1 MNPTR
6 RLHEAGQSLWL
17 DYIRRSLITGDRL
30 NRYLEEDGL
39 RGMTS
44 NPSIFEKAIGGSDD
58 YDDQLRELLEETP
71 RAPAEWLYERLAI
84 RDIQMAAD
92 ALRGVYDESGGD
104 DGYVSL
110 EVSPYLAYD
119 TEATLE
125 AARRL
130 WREVDRPNLMI
141 KIPATPEGIPAIEA
155 ATAEGIN
162 VNITLMFSQAHY
174 EAVARAYIAGLTRLA
189 EAEGEEAVRRVAS
202 VASFFVSRV
211 DGKVD
216 PKLDEIGGEEAR
228 SEEARSEEANE
239 LRGTIAIANSKRA
252 YDRFRQVFHGSP
264 FNELRDMGARVQ
276 RVLFGS
282 TSTKDPAYSDVL
294 YVEELIGPETV
305 NTLPPKTIDAFRD
318 HGEVRESLTEDVG
331 LARERLAALGQL
343 GIDLDAIT
351 ERLQREGVA
360 SFADSFDSLLAAIEN
375 ERRRILGDSAAGRQE
390 IFVGR
395 RLRAFGER
403 LQEWQDTGFGRR
415 LWFHDRTLWASDPE
429 LPDELLDRMGWLT
442 LPDSMAGA
450 AEEIAGFA
458 QELAGEGRFDDV
470 VLLGM
475 GGSSLAPEVFQA
487 VFGNAQGH
495 PRLSVIDTTHPRAVS
510 GVADRIDPARTLVV
524 VSSKSGTTVE
534 TRSLLRW
541 FWKLISDAASV
552 EHAGDHF
559 LAVTD
564 PGSALEELARE
575 HGFRAVFTAPPEIGG
590 RYSALTP
597 FGLLPAA
604 LAGVD
609 VGRLLDRAR
618 AAAFAF
624 GPDRPAPVNEALSL
638 GAALGELA
646 LAGRDKLS
654 LLASES
660 LATFP
665 AWLEQLIAES
675 TGKDGTGI
683 LPVVGESLA
692 GPLGDDR
699 VFCALLL
706 EGDPEPEW
714 LGHLD
719 RLEDGGHPVIR
730 ITLADRYD
738 LGGEMLR
745 WQMAVA
751 AAGSILG
758 IQPFDQPDV
767 QLAKQLARD
776 AISEVGEAG
785 AEAAAGD
792 DDLNDDDLPARLA
805 PLLGSGGYLAIHAYL
820 PPGDAVDAALARL
833 RQAVEGRTSRA
844 VTVAYGPRFLHSTG
858 QLHKGG
864 PEGGVFLQLIG
875 DTGDGLP
882 VPPPLDGGGE
892 EGDGD
897 GYGFGQLIEAQAT
910 GDRRALEHRGRDV
923 QTLRLGED
931 TVAEIDRLAEILG
944 AGAPVVA

>member
-6 RLHEAGQSLWL
+6 RLHQAGQSLWL

-58 YDDQLRELLEETP
+58 YDDQLRELLTETP
-71 RAPAEWLYERLAI
+71 RAPAEWLYEQLAI
-84 RDIQMAAD
+84 RDIRMAAD

-119 TEATLE
+119 TTATLE

-130 WREVDRPNLMI
+130 WDEVDRPNLMI

-162 VNITLMFSQAHY
+162 VNVTLMFSQSHY

-189 EAEGEEAVRRVAS
+189 ESEGEEAVRRVAS

-216 PKLDEIGGEEAR
+216 PKLDDIG
-228 SEEARSEEANE
+228 SEEANQ

-282 TSTKDPAYSDVL
+282 TSTKDPDYSDVL

-331 LARERLAALGQL
+331 LARERLAALGRL

-360 SFADSFDSLLAAIEN
+360 SFADSFDSLLAAIED
-375 ERRRILGDSAAGRQE
+375 ERRRILGESAAGRQE
-390 IFVGR
+390 VFVGR

-403 LQEWQDTGFGRR
+403 LQAWQDTGFGRR
-415 LWFHDRTLWASDPE
+415 LWAHDRTLWASDPE
-429 LPDELLDRMGWLT
+429 LPDELLDRLGWLT

-458 QELAGEGRFDDV
+458 HELAGEGRFDEV

-487 VFGNAQGH
+487 VFADVSDQGSEGH
-495 PRLSVIDTTHPRAVS
+495 PRLTVVDSTHPRAVS
-510 GVADRIDPARTLVV
+510 DAAGRIDPARTLFVV
-524 VSSKSGTTVE
+524 ASKSGSTVE
-534 TRSLLRW
+534 TRSLLRY
-541 FWKLISDAASV
+541 FWDLVSDAASV

-575 HGFRAVFTAPPEIGG
+575 HGFRAVFTAPPEVGG

-597 FGLLPAA
+597 FGLVPAA
-604 LAGVD
+604 LVGVD

-618 AAAFAF
+618 AAAYAF

-654 LLASES
+654 LLASDS

-665 AWLEQLIAES
+665 AWLEQLVAES
-675 TGKDGTGI
+675 TGKGGTGI

-706 EGDPEPEW
+706 DGDPEPEW

-719 RLEDGGHPVIR
+719 RLEDAGHPVIR

-767 QLAKQLARD
+767 QLAKELARE
-776 AISEVGEAG
+776 AISEGG
-785 AEAAAGD
+785 DGDSTTAA
-792 DDLNDDDLPARLA
+792 DLDDDDLPARLA
-805 PLLGSGGYLAIHAYL
+805 GLLDPGGYLAVHAYL
-820 PPGDAVDAALARL
+820 PPGDEVDAALARL
-833 RQAVEGRTSRA
+833 RRAVEGRTPRA
-844 VTVAYGPRFLHSTG
+844 VTVGYGPRFLHSTG

-864 PEGGVFLQLIG
+864 PEGGDFLQLVG
-875 DTGDGLP
+875 ATGDGLP
-882 VPPPLDGGGE
+882 VPPPLAV
-892 EGDGD
+892 DGD
-897 GYGFGQLIEAQAT
+897 GYGFGELIEAQAA
-910 GDRRALEHRGRDV
+910 GDRRALERRGREV
-923 QTLRLGED
+923 HTLRLGED

>member
-58 YDDQLRELLEETP
+58 YDEQLRELLEETP

-119 TEATLE
+119 TAATLE

-130 WREVDRPNLMI
+130 WHEVDRPNLMI
-141 KIPATPEGIPAIEA
+141 KIPATSEGIPAIEA
-155 ATAEGIN
+155 ATAAGIN

-189 EAEGEEAVRRVAS
+189 ASEGEEAVRRVAS

-211 DGKVD
+211 DAKVD
-216 PKLDEIGGEEAR
+216 PKLDEIGSDEA
-228 SEEARSEEANE
+228 AE

-252 YDRFRQVFHGSP
+252 YDRFRKVFHGSP
-264 FNELRDMGARVQ
+264 FNELRDMGGRVQ

-318 HGEVRESLTEDVG
+318 HGEVRETLTEDVG
-331 LARERLAALGQL
+331 VARERLAALGRL

-375 ERRRILGDSAAGRQE
+375 ERRRILGDSAAGRQK

-403 LQEWQDTGFGRR
+403 LQGWQDTGFGRR
-415 LWFHDRTLWASDPE
+415 LWAHDRTLWASDPE
-429 LPDELLDRMGWLT
+429 LPEELLDRMGWLT
-442 LPDSMAGA
+442 LPDSMADA
-450 AEEIAGFA
+450 ADEIAGFA
-458 QELAGEGRFDDV
+458 GELAGEGRFDDL

-487 VFGNAQGH
+487 VFAGEGDDGH
-495 PRLSVIDTTHPRAVS
+495 PRLTVVDTTHPRAVS
-510 GVADRIDPARTLVV
+510 AAANRIDPACTLFV

-534 TRSLLRW
+534 TRSLLRF
-541 FWKLISDAASV
+541 FWDLVSDASGV

-564 PGSALEELARE
+564 PGSALEELAR
-575 HGFRAVFTAPPEIGG
+575 GLRFRAVFTAPPEVGG

-604 LAGVD
+604 LVGVD

-706 EGDPEPEW
+706 DGDREPEW

-738 LGGEMLR
+738 LGAEMLR
-745 WQMAVA
+745 WEMAVA

-767 QLAKQLARD
+767 QLAKELARE
-776 AISEVGEAG
+776 AIAEAG
-785 AEAAAGD
+785 VEAGDSPAGASAAAGD
-792 DDLNDDDLPARLA
+792 GLGADDLPARLA
-805 PLLGSGGYLAIHAYL
+805 RLLDSGGYLAIHAYL
-820 PPGDAVDAALARL
+820 PPGDEVDAALARL
-833 RQAVEGRTSRA
+833 RLAVEGRTSRA

-875 DTGDGLP
+875 ETGDGLP
-882 VPPPLDGGGE
+882 VPPPLDGDGE
-892 EGDGD
+892 AAD
-897 GYGFGQLIEAQAT
+897 YGFGELIEAQAT
-910 GDRRALEHRGRDV
+910 GDRRALERRGRSV

-931 TVAEIDRLAEILG
+931 TAAELDRLAQMLG
-944 AGAPVVA
+944 AGAPAVA